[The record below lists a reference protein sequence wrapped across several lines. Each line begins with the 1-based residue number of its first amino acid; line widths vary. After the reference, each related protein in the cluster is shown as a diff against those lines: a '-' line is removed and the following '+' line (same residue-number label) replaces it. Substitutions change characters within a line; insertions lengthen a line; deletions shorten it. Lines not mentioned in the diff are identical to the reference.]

1 MARQNKKRQN
11 QGLLSIFKSLL
22 VFGLAGL
29 VLAVF
34 VFAERFV
41 DSEQP
46 PGTGPLVFEHV
57 PKWVDQNLLTQVYDA
72 IGGSRTFPLEE
83 NMASLVV
90 EGLRAVAWLDQ
101 IKARVT
107 HRDIRV
113 TAQWRKP
120 LVRVKSGSTEFL
132 LDGQGVVLNPIALNL
147 PIVTIR
153 NIRVRQKPPAGAVL
167 EQDDLSAAVNLIGVL
182 DKMDKLECPDDPL
195 LAEIAYIDMANFQ
208 GQRNRSEP
216 HIVLVTKDDTP
227 IHWGA
232 ALGDSGKFLE
242 QSDEKKLATLYT
254 YYNDCGTL
262 LGGNAKFINLRDSRR
277 EIPLP

>member
-1 MARQNKKRQN
+1 MARRKKTQQK
-11 QGLLSIFKSLL
+11 QGLLSIFKILL

-29 VLAVF
+29 VLAIF
-34 VFAERFV
+34 VYAERFV
-41 DSEQP
+41 ESEQP
-46 PGTGPLVFEHV
+46 PGTGPLIFEDV
-57 PKWVDQNLLTQVYDA
+57 PKWVDQNLMNQVYAA

-90 EGLRAVAWLDQ
+90 EGLQAVAWLDQ

-107 HRDIRV
+107 HSDIRV

-153 NIRVRQKPPAGAVL
+153 NIRVRQKPPAGTVL

-195 LAEIAYIDMANFQ
+195 LAEIAYIDMANYQ
-208 GQRNRSEP
+208 GLRNRSEP

-232 ALGDSGKFLE
+232 ELGASGKFLE

-254 YYNDCGTL
+254 YYNDCGSL